1 MAASEQTSGAP
12 LVYTDDPEQLEI
24 AANELADGRLETAEG
39 KASDAIAVLLSV
51 LPGLGHIYK
60 GHKLIGMLLIFV
72 GTPMAVGL
80 AALIATGTA
89 GFGVALLPVYW
100 LGVMVHVYAIKDRVC
115 RRRKTTA
122 KNTSRVA
129 SKAAWLSRREKVNQA
144 GWPMIHVTSAA
155 PVATRAAGYCVSP
168 LRTASISSACLV
180 PSTRNRIRRPAE
192 SAEA

>member
-24 AANELADGRLETAEG
+24 AANELAEGRLETAEG

-60 GHKLIGMLLIFV
+60 GYKVLGMFLIFA

-100 LGVMVHVYAIKDRVC
+100 LGVMVHVYAIKDRVLPP
-115 RRRKTTA
+115 T
-122 KNTSRVA
+122 NDDG
-129 SKAAWLSRREKVNQA
+129 EE
-144 GWPMIHVTSAA
+144 
-155 PVATRAAGYCVSP
+155 Y
-168 LRTASISSACLV
+168 
-180 PSTRNRIRRPAE
+180 
-192 SAEA
+192 